1 MEKRGGKREGAGRKR
16 GALNA
21 ATINVRELARQHTES
36 AINALVELLNN
47 PESPQR
53 AIAANSLLDRGYG
66 KPKLMN
72 DADLEPIIAR
82 LKSGEMT
89 ATDTALEIAGMGA
102 PLPKIVELLAMRELG
117 LDQIGDYPQPDYAK
131 LEFLYEYAIEK
142 SDEDQKAL
150 LGRGLAIERE
160 VNEAKAAKHHEK

>member
-82 LKSGEMT
+82 LKSGEVT

-117 LDQIGDYPQPDYAK
+117 LDQIGDYPQPDYGK
-131 LEFLYEYAIEK
+131 LESLYAYAIEK

-150 LGRGLAIERE
+150 VGRGLAIERE
-160 VNEAKAAKHHEK
+160 VNEAKAAKHYEK

>member
-1 MEKRGGKREGAGRKR
+1 
-16 GALNA
+16 
-21 ATINVRELARQHTES
+21 
-36 AINALVELLNN
+36 VELLNN

-82 LKSGEMT
+82 LKSGEVT

-117 LDQIGDYPQPDYAK
+117 LEQNGDYQQPDYAR
-131 LEFLYEYAIEK
+131 LELLYSYAIEK
-142 SDEDQKAL
+142 SEEDQKAL
-150 LGRGLAIERE
+150 VGRGLAIERE
-160 VNEAKAAKHHEK
+160 INEAKAAKHYEK